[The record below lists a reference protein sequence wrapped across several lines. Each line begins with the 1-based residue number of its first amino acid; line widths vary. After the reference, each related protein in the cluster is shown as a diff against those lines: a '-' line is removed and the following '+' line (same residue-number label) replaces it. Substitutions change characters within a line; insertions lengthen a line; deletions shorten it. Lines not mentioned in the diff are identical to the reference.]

1 MSVTLLRQAPASAA
15 SESLLRKGLRRIISN
30 PQTVL
35 AMLFMLIVTVLCF
48 SAPLISG
55 QILRVDPESPEYDA
69 LLPIGTPGHILGTD
83 DIGRDQLARLL
94 YGGRISL
101 SIGFLAA
108 IITIFVGIAI
118 GLSMGYFGGR
128 LDDFL
133 NWMIT
138 TLDSLPTLYLLIIIS
153 ALFQPSPEALIFVLA
168 VTGWTGAARLVRGQT
183 ISLRDREFVISAR
196 SLGASAPRI
205 MYLHILP
212 NLISILAI
220 ALASSI
226 GGLILAESTLSFL
239 NLGVQPP
246 TPTWG
251 NMLSKA
257 QSFFT
262 RGPHMAIVPGTLIFL
277 TVLSIYTIGDG
288 VRDAFDPT
296 VND

>member
-1 MSVTLLRQAPASAA
+1 MSVTTLRQASASPV
-15 SESLLRKGLRRIISN
+15 SETLFRKGVRRVFSN

-35 AMLFMLIVTVLCF
+35 AILFMLIVTLLCF
-48 SAPLISG
+48 SASLIAD

-69 LLPIGTPGHILGTD
+69 LLPIGTPGHLLGTD
-83 DIGRDQLARLL
+83 DLGRDQLARLL

-108 IITIFVGIAI
+108 IITIVVGIAV
-118 GLSMGYFGGR
+118 GLVMGYFGGR

-183 ISLRDREFVISAR
+183 ISLREREFVISAR

-205 MYLHILP
+205 MYMHILP

-296 VND
+296 IND